1 MLPVIFGLAGPE
13 ITDAERQLFRDI
25 DPVGFILFRRS
36 ITDPGQVRALT
47 DSLRSLT
54 GRDDT
59 PILVDQEGGRVQ
71 RLQPP
76 HWMAL
81 PAQARIGAL
90 QNAFYCPMTLSDR
103 LKSLAFKGKLLP
115 QFIRRGQVFK
125 PCDVQVMNL
134 IALCVCH
141 SDSGIKK
148 AGIMG

>member
-59 PILVDQEGGRVQ
+59 PIAATK
-71 RLQPP
+71 
-76 HWMAL
+76 M
-81 PAQARIGAL
+81 
-90 QNAFYCPMTLSDR
+90 DR
-103 LKSLAFKGKLLP
+103 GP
-115 QFIRRGQVFK
+115 QK
-125 PCDVQVMNL
+125 
-134 IALCVCH
+134 
-141 SDSGIKK
+141 
-148 AGIMG
+148 